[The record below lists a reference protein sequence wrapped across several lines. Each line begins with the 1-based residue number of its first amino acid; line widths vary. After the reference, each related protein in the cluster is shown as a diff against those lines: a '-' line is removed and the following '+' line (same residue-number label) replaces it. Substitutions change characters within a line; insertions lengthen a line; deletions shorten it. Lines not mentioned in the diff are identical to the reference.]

1 MIIIQIAAILLGIS
15 IVASTL
21 IGAVRTFVVP
31 RAESVK
37 LTRWVFLISRKV
49 FDTYAK
55 RFEHY
60 EDRDR
65 ILALYAP
72 ITLVAMPAVW
82 LIMVLLGYMLIFWG
96 IGVRPLYHAFSL
108 SGSSLLTLGFTSV
121 DNFTQTALAF
131 SEATIGLGLVA
142 LLIAYLPTMY
152 AAFSRRESFVGKL
165 EVRAGTPASPVEM
178 IARLYRIGRIG
189 HMEELWE
196 QWEDWFTE
204 LEETH
209 TSLAALNFFRSSHSD
224 RSWLTAA
231 GAILD
236 GSALFRTTVDLP
248 SSAQADLCIRAGYIA
263 LRRIADFFQIEYPTY
278 TSAPEP
284 STVIGVSRRQFDAA
298 CKILE
303 ANGVPLK
310 ENRDEAWRNF
320 HGWRINYDV
329 ALTKL
334 MNIIVAPP
342 VGWTQDD
349 SESSS

>member
-1 MIIIQIAAILLGIS
+1 MIFLQIAAILLGTS
-15 IVASTL
+15 IVFSTI
-21 IGAVRTFVVP
+21 IGAIRTFVVP

-37 LTRWVFLISRKV
+37 LTRLIFLVSRRI
-49 FDTYAK
+49 FDMMANRHEK
-55 RFEHY
+55 Y

-82 LIMVLLGYMLIFWG
+82 LFMVMIGYMLIFWG
-96 IGVRPLYHAFSL
+96 IGVRPLYRAFSL
-108 SGSSLLTLGFTSV
+108 SGSSLLTLGFTPV
-121 DNFTQTALAF
+121 DNLAQTALAF

-152 AAFSRRESFVGKL
+152 TAFSRRESFVGKL

-178 IARLYRIGRIG
+178 ISRLYRIGRIG
-189 HMEELWE
+189 HMEELWI

-236 GSALFRTTVDLP
+236 GTAFFRTTVDLP
-248 SSAQADLCIRAGYIA
+248 STAQADLCIRAGYIA
-263 LRRIADFFQIEYPTY
+263 LRRIADFFQINYSTY
-278 TSAPEP
+278 SAAPDVETP
-284 STVIGVSRRQFDAA
+284 ISITRRQFDAA
-298 CKILE
+298 CENL
-303 ANGVPLK
+303 AAYGVPLK
-310 ENRDEAWRNF
+310 PDRDLAWKSF

-329 ALTKL
+329 VLSRL
-334 MNIIVAPP
+334 MDLIVAPP
-342 VGWTQDD
+342 IGWPDVEDD
-349 SESSS
+349 VS